1 MDVYGGIYGSRATG
15 FYGMDFCNFGGFV
28 NIYQAFASMLKF
40 SNVFGT
46 SNYNS
51 SYAQNT
57 SSVPGGVNNSAAY
70 SESGFNSF
78 VPNLRVGEKGYG
90 TDEAWSESVSYSN
103 NQNAL
108 GSNYNMAEAGN
119 YERKLYEYD
128 RIKAVDYQF
137 QQGQIIQNKD
147 VQSETETKF
156 YDPIIIDIDGNGE
169 LDVTGRDYSEV
180 NKNYKTTT
188 STTEANHRGTTAE
201 ERKSTG
207 KARAKDV
214 TTTTTATWD
223 TYKDWDNK
231 IDYDIDGDGKKDRTE
246 WLKKGTNDGI
256 LVYDNNKD
264 GKITGNE
271 LTNEHTLDGKTHA
284 YQSGWEKAKALGDKD
299 NDGILRGDE
308 LKGFSVWIDKNGDGV
323 TDKGELKSTNE
334 LGLYEINCNSGEVG
348 RRKEIASEKGS
359 YANVYSGSY
368 DSFGNNYG
376 MTDTY
381 ISEASW
387 VMTGGMTGNTEVIE
401 MKQPERTEKP
411 AAPTVSKIQQTSET
425 KGKLEIR
432 DGTIYTP
439 GGYKITYEEVFGV
452 EKGVCIKGMSD
463 ESTKGKTTIRSN
475 KSPIYVGSSSVPI
488 WSSKDKTTTFNL
500 PDGTKIT
507 VKADNKMQSADVY
520 YGNDHIHTDGGYKGK
535 FTQNTHDGYL
545 ADVLQDDGTSVYA
558 AGNDAGT
565 WYKNDG
571 NQVSYRGI

>member
-1 MDVYGGIYGSRATG
+1 MDLYGGIYGSRLAG
-15 FYGMDFCNFGGFV
+15 LYGMDFCNFGGFS

-103 NQNAL
+103 NQNAP
-108 GSNYNMAEAGN
+108 GSNYNMAKAGT

-156 YDPIIIDIDGNGE
+156 YDPIIIDLDGNGQ
-169 LDVTGRDYSEV
+169 LDVTGRDDSEV
-180 NKNYKTTT
+180 NKNYKTKT
-188 STTEANHRGTTAE
+188 STTEANNRATTAE

-214 TTTTTATWD
+214 TTTTATTWD
-223 TYKDWDNK
+223 TYKDWNNK
-231 IDYDIDGDGKKDRTE
+231 IDYDIDGDGKKERTE

-271 LTNEHTLDGKTHA
+271 LTNEHTIDGKTHA
-284 YQSGWEKAKALGDKD
+284 YKSGWEKAKALGDKD
-299 NDGILRGDE
+299 NDGILRGNE
-308 LKGFSVWIDKNGDGV
+308 LNGFSVWVDKNGDGV

-376 MTDTY
+376 MTNTY
-381 ISEASW
+381 MSEASW
-387 VMTGGMTGNTEVIE
+387 MVAGGMTGNTEVSTT
-401 MKQPERTEKP
+401 KQPERP
-411 AAPTVSKIQQTSET
+411 AAPAVSSTQQTSGT

-439 GGYKITYEEVFGV
+439 GGYKITYEATGTDGTA
-452 EKGVCIKGMSD
+452 KDVCIKGMS
-463 ESTKGKTTIRSN
+463 EEGNTGKTTIWSN
-475 KSPIYVGSSSVPI
+475 QTNAPVNVDSSSVPR
-488 WSSKDKTTTFNL
+488 WSSKNNSTSFNL

-507 VKADNKMQSADVY
+507 VNAGGSMKSVDVY
-520 YGNDHIHTDGGYKGK
+520 YGNDHIHADANGK
-535 FTQNTHDGYL
+535 FTGNSNDGYR
-545 ADVLQDDGTSVYA
+545 ADAMQDDGTSVYA
-558 AGNDAGT
+558 KGNDAGK
-565 WYKNDG
+565 WYKTDG
-571 NQVSYRGI
+571 NQVSYRGV